1 MEHIAPSARLVTTI
15 DLLAQFEL
23 LLGKAQK
30 GFGVEPLRGLG
41 RSAIDHP
48 ADTVMIGVPVDPQLD
63 LVITRG
69 LRFGRC
75 DVLLSIGMSV
85 DACIIFHIT

>member
-1 MEHIAPSARLVTTI
+1 MEHIAPSSRLVTTV

-30 GFGVEPLRGLG
+30 GFGAEPLSGLG
-41 RSAIDHP
+41 RSTIDHP
-48 ADTVMIGVPVDPQLD
+48 ADAVMIGVPVDPQLD

-69 LRFGRC
+69 LRLGRC
-75 DVLLSIGMSV
+75 GVLLCFGMSV
-85 DACIIFHIT
+85 VACISFHIT